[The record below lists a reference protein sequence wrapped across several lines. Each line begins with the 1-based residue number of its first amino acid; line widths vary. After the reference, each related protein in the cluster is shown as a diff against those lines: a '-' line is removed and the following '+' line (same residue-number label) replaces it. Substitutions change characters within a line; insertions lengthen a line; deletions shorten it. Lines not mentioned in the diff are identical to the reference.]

1 MVRDVKI
8 GRHLLPSWKRIEGK
22 KDLEASDGAGYQFVN
37 CCGFYHIREQKSVLS
52 EQQPLNDACV
62 IWILQMMKHRAN

>member
-8 GRHLLPSWKRIEGK
+8 GRYLLPSWKKIEGK

-37 CCGFYHIREQKSVLS
+37 CYGFYHIRDRNLFFQNRS
-52 EQQPLNDACV
+52 
-62 IWILQMMKHRAN
+62 H